1 MFNSDIP
8 ISTHSIS
15 DFFLLLEIITM
26 WQIDGAA
33 YKLKPRSFHK
43 STHLQVHIADF
54 YPQCELC
61 LTIRNIFFTRHV
73 FFWLLFMAF
82 LYDITTEHHY
92 LTYIIV
98 RVVNNGLG
106 FILLLFLFIYFWVY
120 FSLFGY
126 RQKRQ
131 SIMLHVT

>member
-15 DFFLLLEIITM
+15 DFFFLLEIITM

-54 YPQCELC
+54 HSQCEPC

-98 RVVNNGLG
+98 RVVNNGLS
-106 FILLLFLFIYFWVY
+106 FILFSFYFISLYLFLSLFLFIW
-120 FSLFGY
+120 
-126 RQKRQ
+126 
-131 SIMLHVT
+131 I